1 MRIVEFCSLMN
12 RHKLFAIAIFAS
24 LAVSLFGL
32 FGRSPNKTMKAEEE
46 VANLRNGVY
55 EFHLGSSLF
64 VVPQNY
70 VRGYGRNST
79 DGLLYH
85 FTLHAK
91 LPEFSGYTPADAEV
105 FKNFLNKGRIEI
117 TVHADRR
124 TRVQS
129 ERYWYDMAY
138 TATAKIIGVDLMRG
152 DSLAPKIHEMQQKA
166 DSYGVV
172 QKYIFV
178 VGDGVVLK
186 DLRCDGLCR
195 ITIVYKDHINIY
207 AVFDERYK
215 GEWLGI
221 SDKIIGLLSSF
232 EKSDNG
238 AALSSLH

>member
-32 FGRSPNKTMKAEEE
+32 FGRSPNKAMKAEEE
-46 VANLRNGVY
+46 VANFRNGAY

-70 VRGYGRNST
+70 VRDYGRKST

-105 FKNFLNKGRIEI
+105 FKNSFYKGRIEI
-117 TVHADRR
+117 MVHADSR
-124 TRVQS
+124 TRIQS

-138 TATAKIIGVDLMRG
+138 RVSVKDMGVDLVRG
-152 DSLAPKIHEMQQKA
+152 DSQAPKIHEMQKV
-166 DSYGVV
+166 DLYDVV
-172 QKYIFV
+172 HKDKFI

-186 DLRCDGLCR
+186 IFHCRGLCR
-195 ITIVYKDHINIY
+195 ITMVYKDYINIY
-207 AVFDERYK
+207 AVFDERYE